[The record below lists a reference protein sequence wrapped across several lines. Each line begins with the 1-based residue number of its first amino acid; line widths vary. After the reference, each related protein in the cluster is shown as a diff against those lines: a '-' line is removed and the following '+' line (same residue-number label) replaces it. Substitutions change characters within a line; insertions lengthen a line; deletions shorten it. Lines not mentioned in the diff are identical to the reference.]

1 MPPGAYVRL
10 AVTDTGVGMDAETRA
25 RVFEPFFTT
34 KGLGSGTGLGLATV
48 YGIVKQSDGFV
59 FVTSEPGRGATFEI
73 FLPGVEEEVDGR
85 AEPPQSPPLSGEETI
100 LLVEDEDVIREL
112 VREIL
117 EAYGYSVLE
126 ATQGEEA
133 IAICRGHDGPI
144 DLLLTDTVMPRMGGR
159 ELAERIRNERPQ
171 TRILFMSGY
180 TQVSFDGQG
189 GLPAGVAFI
198 QKPFSPS
205 ALAARARD
213 VLDEPAQAARL
224 RST

>member
-1 MPPGAYVRL
+1 MPRGVYVRL

-34 KGLGSGTGLGLATV
+34 KELGSGPGLGLATV

-85 AEPPQSPPLSGEETI
+85 AEPPQSPPLFGEETI
-100 LLVEDEDVIREL
+100 LLVEDDDVIREL

-126 ATQGEEA
+126 ATQGEEVD
-133 IAICRGHDGPI
+133 RPI
-144 DLLLTDTVMPRMGGR
+144 MPP
-159 ELAERIRNERPQ
+159 ADRPPPH
-171 TRILFMSGY
+171 RH
-180 TQVSFDGQG
+180 
-189 GLPAGVAFI
+189 
-198 QKPFSPS
+198 
-205 ALAARARD
+205 
-213 VLDEPAQAARL
+213 
-224 RST
+224 